1 VILSRTK
8 QSKIPSLR
16 EENKQTLGNTMPA
29 NGGRNAPLRVEVG
42 EMSAENR
49 GAREGAKQNHKNVF
63 RLLDGI
69 FLAFLGAYV
78 FWGMTRVPF
87 HVDESTLIRLSMDF
101 AYIFQDRAIQKVI
114 YHPTTGF
121 WSVEQYQR
129 ELTGSID
136 PLTIGMAW
144 SAAGLDR
151 GDLNGFWVWLPPD
164 VNDEWAFNV
173 QIGNMPGIR
182 LLDIS
187 RIPSTLFTAISITVI
202 FVITLGLS
210 RSRPAAWIAAFLYAT
225 TPSILVNGRRA
236 MQEGGLLLFTSL
248 VVFGSLYI
256 LRLIR
261 EEKLRWRRII
271 PGYGLL
277 GLASGLALAS
287 KHTSALV
294 IAPAFFAIFI
304 LLWFAGGE
312 LESREKTAVHFR
324 LLFGLLGSGLLG
336 LSVFYILMPVWWL
349 YRFHW
354 LILLCLS
361 AVCFTIGLPKP
372 GWRIWIA
379 RTISLAGL
387 LLITVFTPQTW
398 NGIYQPI
405 GIMLQ
410 IRADIM
416 FAQQAL
422 GRDMSTVESRIGEMA
437 DQLLFAKTQYYESH
451 TWDGLEEEQT
461 QIRVYEDS
469 HLDGRGGGM
478 GWGIVVLVLVVGG
491 LWVTLFRR
499 RGWETLLLML
509 WLAVPAA
516 ILLITNPLPFQ
527 RYYIVLIAPW
537 SVLAGFSVVPFT
549 TSDFLGSVR
558 KFLRRGSSAAKSD

>member
-1 VILSRTK
+1 
-8 QSKIPSLR
+8 
-16 EENKQTLGNTMPA
+16 MPA
-29 NGGRNAPLRVEVG
+29 NGGRDAMLRVEVG

-49 GAREGAKQNHKNVF
+49 GAREGAKKNHKNIF

-69 FLAFLGAYV
+69 FLALLGAYV
-78 FWGMTRVPF
+78 FLGMTRVPF
-87 HVDESTLIRLSMDF
+87 HGDESTLIRLSMDF

-114 YHPTTGF
+114 YHPATGY
-121 WSVEQYQR
+121 WSAEQYQR

-144 SAAGLDR
+144 SAAGMDR
-151 GDLNGFWVWLPPD
+151 GDLNGFWLWSPPG
-164 VNDEWAFNV
+164 VNDEWAFNM
-173 QIGNMPGIR
+173 QIGNMPGTP

-187 RIPSTLFTAISITVI
+187 RIPSTLFTAISIVI
-202 FVITLGLS
+202 VFVIALGLS

-248 VVFGSLYI
+248 VVLGTLYI

-271 PGYGLL
+271 LGYGLL

-294 IAPAFFAIFI
+294 IAPAFFVIFI
-304 LLWFAGGE
+304 LLWFAGRE
-312 LESREKTAVHFR
+312 LEPREKTAVHFR

-336 LSVFYILMPVWWL
+336 LSVFYVLMPVWWL

-354 LILLCLS
+354 IILLCLS

-372 GWRIWIA
+372 GWRIWIT
-379 RTISLAGL
+379 RTISIAGL
-387 LLITVFTPQTW
+387 LLITVFAPQTW

-416 FAQQAL
+416 FAQQSL
-422 GRDMSTVESRIGEMA
+422 GRDMPTVESRIGEMA

-451 TWDGLEEEQT
+451 FWDGLEEEQT
-461 QIRVYEDS
+461 QIRVYEGS
-469 HLDGRGGGM
+469 RLDGCGGGTV
-478 GWGIVVLVLVVGG
+478 WGIVVLVLVVGG
-491 LWVTLFRR
+491 LWATLFRR
-499 RGWETLLLML
+499 CGWETLLLML

-537 SVLAGFSVVPFT
+537 SVLAGFAAVPLT
-549 TSDFLGSVR
+549 SSDFPGSIRRFFQR
-558 KFLRRGSSAAKSD
+558 KDNGANPVE

>member
-1 VILSRTK
+1 MLANRT
-8 QSKIPSLR
+8 R
-16 EENKQTLGNTMPA
+16 YAT
-29 NGGRNAPLRVEVG
+29 LRVEVG

-49 GAREGAKQNHKNVF
+49 GAREGAKKKRKIFF

-69 FLAFLGAYV
+69 FLALLGAYV
-78 FWGMTRVPF
+78 FLGMTRVPF
-87 HVDESTLIRLSMDF
+87 HGDESTLIRLSMDF
-101 AYIFQDRAIQKVI
+101 AHIFQDRAVQKVI
-114 YHPTTGF
+114 YHPATGYG
-121 WSVEQYQR
+121 SVEEYQR
-129 ELTGSID
+129 ALTGSID

-144 SAAGLDR
+144 SAAGMDR
-151 GDLNGFWVWLPPD
+151 GDLNGFWRWSPPG
-164 VNDEWAFNV
+164 VSDEWVFNV
-173 QIGNMPGIR
+173 QMGNMPGIR

-187 RIPSTLFTAISITVI
+187 RIPSTLFSAISIAVV
-202 FVITLGLS
+202 FVIALGLS

-248 VVFGSLYI
+248 VVLGALYI

-271 PGYGLL
+271 LGYGLL
-277 GLASGLALAS
+277 GLSSGLALAG

-294 IAPAFFAIFI
+294 IAPAFFVIFI
-304 LLWFAGGE
+304 LLWFAGRK
-312 LESREKTAVHFR
+312 LEPREKTAVHFR

-349 YRFHW
+349 YRLHW

-379 RTISLAGL
+379 RTISIAGV
-387 LLITVFTPQTW
+387 LLITVFAARAW

-410 IRADIM
+410 IRADSM

-422 GRDMSTVESRIGEMA
+422 GRNLSTAESRIGEMA

-451 TWDGLEEEQT
+451 SWDGLEEERT
-461 QIRVYEDS
+461 QIRVYEDAR
-469 HLDGRGGGM
+469 LDGRGGGTV
-478 GWGIVVLVLVVGG
+478 WGIVVLVLVLGG
-491 LWVTLFRR
+491 LWVALFRR
-499 RGWETLLLML
+499 RGWETLFLML

-516 ILLITNPLPFQ
+516 ILLIANSLPWQ
-527 RYYIVLIAPW
+527 RYYIILIAPW
-537 SVLAGFSVVPFT
+537 SVLAGFAAVLITS
-549 TSDFLGSVR
+549 SDFLGCVR
-558 KFLRRGSSAAKSD
+558 KFLVRRNLGAKSD

>member
-1 VILSRTK
+1 MAAVRGEK
-8 QSKIPSLR
+8 
-16 EENKQTLGNTMPA
+16 EEINMGNPDFRMERKK
-29 NGGRNAPLRVEVG
+29 NHRRVFFLFD
-42 EMSAENR
+42 A
-49 GAREGAKQNHKNVF
+49 
-63 RLLDGI
+63 L
-69 FLAFLGAYV
+69 FLALLGAYV
-78 FWGMTRVPF
+78 FLGMTRVPF

-144 SAAGLDR
+144 SAAGMDR

-187 RIPSTLFTAISITVI
+187 RIPSTLFTAISIAVVFFI
-202 FVITLGLS
+202 ALGLS

-248 VVFGSLYI
+248 VVFGTLYI

-271 PGYGLL
+271 PGFGLF

-349 YRFHW
+349 YPFNW
-354 LILLCLS
+354 LVLLCLS

-372 GWRIWIA
+372 GWGIWIA
-379 RTISLAGL
+379 RTISIAGV
-387 LLITVFTPQTW
+387 LLISVFAAQAW

-405 GIMLQ
+405 GTMLQ
-410 IRADIM
+410 IRAEIM

-422 GRDMSTVESRIGEMA
+422 GRDMSTAESRIGEMA

-461 QIRVYEDS
+461 QIRVYEDA

-499 RGWETLLLML
+499 RGWETLLLL
-509 WLAVPAA
+509 SWLAVPAA
-516 ILLITNPLPFQ
+516 ILLLTNPLPFQ

-537 SVLAGFSVVPFT
+537 SVLAGFAAVPFT

-558 KFLRRGSSAAKSD
+558 KFLVWRNSAAKSD

>member
-1 VILSRTK
+1 
-8 QSKIPSLR
+8 
-16 EENKQTLGNTMPA
+16 MPA
-29 NGGRNAPLRVEVG
+29 NGGREVPLRVEVG
-42 EMSAENR
+42 EMSAENW
-49 GAREGAKQNHKNVF
+49 GAPEGAKENRKIFF
-63 RLLDGI
+63 RVLDGI
-69 FLAFLGAYV
+69 FLALLGAYV
-78 FWGMTRVPF
+78 FLGMTRVPF

-136 PLTIGMAW
+136 PLTIEMVW
-144 SAAGLDR
+144 SAAGMDR

-164 VNDEWAFNV
+164 VNGEWAFNV
-173 QIGNMPGIR
+173 QKGNMPGIR

-187 RIPSTLFTAISITVI
+187 RIPSTLFTAISIAVVFFI
-202 FVITLGLS
+202 ALGLS

-248 VVFGSLYI
+248 VVLATLHI

-261 EEKLRWRRII
+261 EEKLRFRRII
-271 PGYGLL
+271 PAYGFL

-304 LLWFAGGE
+304 LLWFAGRD
-312 LESREKTAVHFR
+312 LEPREKTAVHFR

-349 YRFHW
+349 YRFQW

-379 RTISLAGL
+379 RTISIAGV
-387 LLITVFTPQTW
+387 LLITVFSAQTW

-416 FAQQAL
+416 YGQQAL
-422 GRDMSTVESRIGEMA
+422 GRDMSTAGSRIGGMA

-451 TWDGLEEEQT
+451 TWDGLKEEQT
-461 QIRVYEDS
+461 QIRVYEDA
-469 HLDGRGGGM
+469 HLDGRGGGTV
-478 GWGIVVLVLVVGG
+478 WGIVVLVLTAGG

-499 RGWETLLLML
+499 RGWETLLLL
-509 WLAVPAA
+509 SWLAVPAA
-516 ILLITNPLPFQ
+516 ILLLTNPLPFQ

-537 SVLAGFSVVPFT
+537 SVLAGFAAVPLT
-549 TSDFLGSVR
+549 SSDFPIAIRRIFRR
-558 KFLRRGSSAAKSD
+558 KGKGANPAE